1 ACCAISASQRGQL
14 PDPQRPGG
22 QHPAAHV
29 AAGGIR
35 EPHWHPS
42 AWELNTVEWGSV
54 FGAGTKAL
62 LARQTAGVSAGK
74 LVRRDREVREAP
86 ATRTTTTA
94 ANPPCPTRPA
104 RRRQRYPLRW

>member
-1 ACCAISASQRGQL
+1 MIAATLYCASNSSNGDGCPLRGPRRDHHAAACCAISASQRGQL

-54 FGAGTKAL
+54 FGAGHEGT
-62 LARQTAGVSAGK
+62 TGTTDCGGFG
-74 LVRRDREVREAP
+74 RE
-86 ATRTTTTA
+86 TS
-94 ANPPCPTRPA
+94 PA
-104 RRRQRYPLRW
+104 RS